1 MTTGLSA
8 PTEKPVFALPTRA
21 VTAAPV
27 RAKVS
32 TALPTYAAVDGLAPL
47 TTAAPTQ
54 SAIAPTIA
62 APTSQE
68 TGVPSFVVIIK
79 SPTEQKAATAP
90 ESQPANTCFAGS
102 ERVTLESGRSK
113 VLSDVRVGDSVLVAD
128 AAGKTSFSQVRRG

>member
-1 MTTGLSA
+1 MITGLR
-8 PTEKPVFALPTRA
+8 ALPTRA

-27 RAKVS
+27 RAQVS

-47 TTAAPTQ
+47 TTTAPTQ
-54 SAIAPTIA
+54 SAVAPTIT
-62 APTSQE
+62 APTPQE

-79 SPTEQKAATAP
+79 SPTVQKAATAP

-102 ERVTLESGRSK
+102 ERVTLEFGRSK